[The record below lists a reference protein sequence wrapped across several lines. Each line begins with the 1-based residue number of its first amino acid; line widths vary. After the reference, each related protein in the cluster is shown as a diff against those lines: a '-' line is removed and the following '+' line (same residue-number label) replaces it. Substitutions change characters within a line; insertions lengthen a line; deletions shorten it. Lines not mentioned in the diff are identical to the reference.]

1 MLERSFCLPLYALL
15 LSGCAAAAQAQESL
29 ALQPSARLQE
39 GLSAEQ
45 LHDGVVFL
53 FGEQLS
59 GQLDLEALVEGHA
72 ELRKA
77 GTVLQAD
84 RLTYD
89 QASDLAKAS
98 GHVRINRLGTVYEG
112 EQLQLQVQAFRG
124 YFEQVQYQFL
134 QNAAHGEARRVDFL
148 DASHAVVYD
157 ASYTTCR
164 RRPGP
169 DWLPDWILRAA
180 RIDLDMDQ
188 DVGVADGAA
197 LYFKGVPI
205 VPVPAI
211 SFPLSDQR
219 KSGVL
224 PPTLGF
230 DSVNG
235 SEIALPYY
243 FNIAPNRDATLTPT
257 VMSARGVQLGTQARY
272 LERDYSG
279 ELRLDYLPS
288 DLLRNSDRWAL
299 VLHHEQT
306 KVTNSELLGTVN
318 LALDVKRV
326 SDDNYW
332 RDFATT
338 NSTDQTQRLLAS
350 SAQISWGGHGPF
362 SGSAQWLQ
370 WQTLQ
375 DPTAP
380 IIPPYDRVP
389 QITARYAQNPVQGL
403 NWSLDGDMTQFQSD
417 SALTQQ
423 PNAQRALAWGQ
434 ISLPWRSAAGF
445 IVPKLQLQT
454 AAYEFDAP
462 LGNGAM
468 ATQSTVPTF
477 SLDSGLVLERESS
490 LGGRALVQTL
500 EPRAFYVY
508 TPYRDQSLLP
518 NYDTGAMDFNFAS
531 IYTENAYVGHD
542 KIADNNLLTLGATT
556 RYLDASDGAELARL
570 GIAQRLRFADQQVTL
585 DSTTAPAAAGFSD
598 VLLGGAVNLQ
608 NHWVLDSTVQY
619 NGKTQVSD
627 QSSVSARYNPSPYR
641 VLNVTYRFTRNVSEQ
656 MDLSGQWP
664 LNDLWGDRGQNLGDG
679 RGQGA
684 GRYYAVGRL
693 NYSLDEQR
701 PVQTLLG
708 LEYDAGCWLGRLVL
722 QRVQTSI
729 SSSTQSLMF
738 QLEFV
743 GFTRLGVSPL
753 QTLTDNIA
761 RYQPLRQSGGS
772 ASRFSNYD

>member
-53 FGEQLS
+53 FGAQLS

-89 QASDLAKAS
+89 QAGDLAKAS

-306 KVTNSELLGTVN
+306 KATNSELLGTVN

-434 ISLPWRSAAGF
+434 VSLPWRSAAGF

-585 DSTTAPAAAGFSD
+585 DSSTPPAAAGFSD

-664 LNDLWGDRGQNLGDG
+664 LNDLWGDRGRNLGDG

>member
-84 RLTYD
+84 RLAYD
-89 QASDLAKAS
+89 QAGDLAKAS

-306 KVTNSELLGTVN
+306 KATNSELLGTVN

-338 NSTDQTQRLLAS
+338 NSTDLTQRLLAS
-350 SAQISWGGHGPF
+350 SAQISWGVHGPF

-434 ISLPWRSAAGF
+434 VSLPWRSAAGF

-585 DSTTAPAAAGFSD
+585 DSSTPPAAAGFSD

>member
-434 ISLPWRSAAGF
+434 VSLPWRSAAGF

-490 LGGRALVQTL
+490 LGGRSLVQTL

-585 DSTTAPAAAGFSD
+585 DSSTPPAAAGFSD

>member
-299 VLHHEQT
+299 VLHHEQVAPT
-306 KVTNSELLGTVN
+306 HSELLGTVN

-434 ISLPWRSAAGF
+434 VSLPWRSAAGF

-585 DSTTAPAAAGFSD
+585 DSSTPPAAAGFSD

>member
-15 LSGCAAAAQAQESL
+15 LFGCAAAAQAQESL

-84 RLTYD
+84 RLAYD
-89 QASDLAKAS
+89 QAGDLAKAS

-299 VLHHEQT
+299 VLHHEQVAPT
-306 KVTNSELLGTVN
+306 HSELLGTVN

-434 ISLPWRSAAGF
+434 VSLPWRSAAGF

-490 LGGRALVQTL
+490 LGGRSLVQTL

-585 DSTTAPAAAGFSD
+585 DSSTPPAAAGFSD